1 MNELIS
7 WYAHKEAYETP
18 GIYTVAYEV
27 AYNTYNTA
35 HTYSSESDFHSVLY
49 PCQYRI
55 KNVEWMFL
63 NNIEIIK
70 KKNNEKFKL
79 IIIL

>member
-18 GIYTVAYEV
+18 GIYMVAYEV

-55 KNVEWMFL
+55 
-63 NNIEIIK
+63 
-70 KKNNEKFKL
+70 
-79 IIIL
+79 